1 MGEYCRHRPQLSTRG
16 ANGIDLTN
24 WTKTNSRETLMTPHN
39 HAKPGDYAEA
49 VLLPGDPLR
58 AKWIAETFFEN
69 ARQVNAVRNCL
80 GFTGTWQG
88 RPISVQATGM
98 GQPSLS
104 IYVHE
109 LINTYGVKTLIRVGT
124 CGGLNAKVK
133 VRDLVLAQ
141 AATTD
146 SAIVKDRFGP
156 YNFAPIAD
164 FGLLRAAA
172 AKAEAKNMRVHAG
185 NMLSSDIFY
194 HIDGFAGYDKLPAH
208 GVIGVEM
215 EAAALYTLAARFD
228 VRALTICTM
237 TDCLITHQEISAD
250 ERQTSL
256 KDMVAVALDVAV
268 GL

>member
-1 MGEYCRHRPQLSTRG
+1 
-16 ANGIDLTN
+16 
-24 WTKTNSRETLMTPHN
+24 MTPHN
-39 HAKPGDYAEA
+39 HAKAGDYAEA

-58 AKWIAETFFEN
+58 AKWIAETFFDN
-69 ARQVNAVRNCL
+69 PKLVNSVRNCL
-80 GFTGTWQG
+80 GYTGTWKG
-88 RPISVQATGM
+88 KPISVQASGM

-109 LINTYGVKTLIRVGT
+109 LINTYGAKTLIRVGT

-141 AATTD
+141 GASTD
-146 SAIVKDRFGP
+146 SSIVRGRFGAF
-156 YNFAPIAD
+156 NFAPLAD

-172 AKAEAKNMRVHAG
+172 EKAEAAGMRYHAG

-194 HIDGFAGYDKLPAH
+194 HANGMEGYDILPQH

-237 TDCLITHQEISAD
+237 TDCLITGEEIDA
-250 ERQTSL
+250 EQRQTSL
-256 KDMVAVALDVAV
+256 RDMVTIALDVAIEA
-268 GL
+268 

>member
-1 MGEYCRHRPQLSTRG
+1 
-16 ANGIDLTN
+16 
-24 WTKTNSRETLMTPHN
+24 MTPHN
-39 HAKPGDYAEA
+39 HASKGDYADA

-58 AKWIAETFFEN
+58 AKWIAETFLDD
-69 ARQVNAVRNCL
+69 AKLVNSVRNCL
-80 GFTGTWQG
+80 GYTGTWKG
-88 RPISVQATGM
+88 KRVSVQATGM

-124 CGGLNAKVK
+124 CGGLNARVK
-133 VRDLVLAQ
+133 VRDLILAQ
-141 AATTD
+141 AASTD
-146 SAIVKDRFGP
+146 SAIVRDRFGP

-172 AKAEAKNMRVHAG
+172 EKAEAAGMRFHAG

-194 HIDGFAGYDKLPAH
+194 HADGFAGYDKLPDH

-215 EAAALYTLAARFD
+215 EAAALYTLAARFG
-228 VRALTICTM
+228 VKALTICTM
-237 TDCLITHQEISAD
+237 TDCLITHEEIDAN

-256 KDMVAVALDVAV
+256 KEMVSLALDVAV
-268 GL
+268 EA